1 MKIKVINKTYN
12 EVVSIKPKKLKKPI
26 KPNIFWRSLIK
37 VISAINL
44 KFVHFKYN
52 KEIQKQI
59 SKKEPSLFLMNHSS
73 FIDLQI
79 AEHILYPRIFNIVCT
94 NDGFVGKNWLLR
106 QIGCINTPKF
116 IVDPTLVRKLLS
128 QVKNKSS
135 ILMYPEA
142 SYSFDGTMTPLP
154 YSIIKLVRLLKIDV
168 VTIITNGAY
177 LIQPLYNE
185 LKKRKVDISAQV
197 KIIIKKEEIENLTDE
212 DIYNRINSEFSFD
225 NFRKQQENKVKISEP
240 YRAEG
245 LNKVLYKCSHCMAE
259 GKMTTSGSQIKCN
272 NCNATYELDEYGYLN
287 AIKNNTIFNH
297 IPDWYKWEREKVK
310 EELINNTYLLD
321 VDCDIYMMID
331 TYKLYNIGSGHLT
344 HNKEGFTLTNGKD
357 LNFTLNPLQS
367 YSLYSDFY
375 WYQIA
380 DVICIGDHKKQF
392 YCFPKDKKDVV
403 AKTRLA
409 TEELYKL
416 TKSK

>member
-12 EVVSIKPKKLKKPI
+12 EVINTKPKKLKKPI
-26 KPNIFWRSLIK
+26 KPNIFWRTLIK
-37 VISAINL
+37 VISAVSL
-44 KFVHFKYN
+44 KSVHFKYN
-52 KEIQKQI
+52 KDIQKQI
-59 SKKEPSLFLMNHSS
+59 SKKEPSLILMNHSS
-73 FIDLQI
+73 FVDLQI
-79 AEHILYPRIFNIVCT
+79 AEHILYPRVFNIVCT

-128 QVKNKSS
+128 QVKKKSS

-154 YSIIKLVRLLKIDV
+154 HSLPKLVRLLKIDV
-168 VTIITNGAY
+168 VTIITNGAF

-185 LKKRKVDISAQV
+185 LKKRKVDISAKV
-197 KIIIKKEEIENLTDE
+197 KVIIKKEEIDNLSDE
-212 DIYNRINSEFSFD
+212 DIYNRINMEFSFD
-225 NFRKQQENKVKISEP
+225 NFRIQQQNKIKITEP
-240 YRAEG
+240 FRAEG
-245 LNKVLYKCSHCMAE
+245 LNKVLYKCPHCMAE
-259 GKMTTSGSQIKCN
+259 GKMTTSGTKINCNKCN
-272 NCNATYELDEYGYLN
+272 VTYELDEYGYLN
-287 AIKNNTIFNH
+287 AINAETIFNH

-310 EELINNTYLLD
+310 EELVNNAYQLD

-331 TYKLYNIGSGHLT
+331 TYKLYNIGSGHLV
-344 HNKEGFTLTNGKD
+344 HNNEGFTLTNNKD
-357 LNFTLNPLQS
+357 LDFKLNPLQS

-392 YCFPKDKKDVV
+392 YCFPKDKNDVV

-416 TKSK
+416 SKSK

>member
-12 EVVSIKPKKLKKPI
+12 EVVNIKPKKLKKPI

-37 VISAINL
+37 VISAVNL

-79 AEHILYPRIFNIVCT
+79 AEHILYPRVFNIVCT

-128 QVKNKSS
+128 QVNNKSS

-154 YSIIKLVRLLKIDV
+154 HSISKLVRLLKIDV

-185 LKKRKVDISAQV
+185 LKKRKVDISAEV
-197 KIIIKKEEIENLTDE
+197 KIIIKKEEIDNLTDE

-245 LNKVLYKCSHCMAE
+245 LNKVLYKCPHCMAE

-272 NCNATYELDEYGYLN
+272 NCNATYELDKYGYLN
-287 AIKNNTIFNH
+287 AINTDTVFNH

-331 TYKLYNIGSGHLT
+331 TYKLYNIGTGHLT

-357 LNFTLNPLQS
+357 LDFTLNPLQS

>member
-12 EVVSIKPKKLKKPI
+12 EVINTKPKKLKKPI
-26 KPNIFWRSLIK
+26 KPNIFWRTLIK
-37 VISAINL
+37 VISAVSL

-52 KEIQKQI
+52 KDIQKQI
-59 SKKEPSLFLMNHSS
+59 SKKEPSLILMNHSS
-73 FIDLQI
+73 FVDLQI
-79 AEHILYPRIFNIVCT
+79 AEHILYPRVFNIVCT

-116 IVDPTLVRKLLS
+116 IVDQTLVRKLLS
-128 QVKNKSS
+128 QVKKKSS

-154 YSIIKLVRLLKIDV
+154 YSLPKLVRLLKIDV
-168 VTIITNGAY
+168 VTIITNGAF

-185 LKKRKVDISAQV
+185 LKKRKVDISAKV
-197 KIIIKKEEIENLTDE
+197 KVIIKKEEIDNLSDE
-212 DIYNRINSEFSFD
+212 DIYNRINTEFSFD
-225 NFRKQQENKVKISEP
+225 NFSIQQQNKIKITEP
-240 YRAEG
+240 FRAEG
-245 LNKVLYKCSHCMAE
+245 LNKVLYKCPHCMTE
-259 GKMTTSGSQIKCN
+259 GKMTTSGTKINCNKCN
-272 NCNATYELDEYGYLN
+272 VTYELDEYGYLN
-287 AIKNNTIFNH
+287 AINAETIFNH

-310 EELINNTYLLD
+310 EELVNNTYQLD

-331 TYKLYNIGSGHLT
+331 TYKLYNIGSGHLV
-344 HNKEGFTLTNGKD
+344 HNNEGFTLTNDKD
-357 LNFTLNPLQS
+357 LDFKLNPLQS

-380 DVICIGDHKKQF
+380 DVICIGDYKKQF
-392 YCFPKDKKDVV
+392 YCFPKDKNDVV

-416 TKSK
+416 SKSK

>member
-37 VISAINL
+37 AISAINL
-44 KFVHFKYN
+44 KLVHFKYN

-197 KIIIKKEEIENLTDE
+197 KIIIKKEEIDNLTDE
-212 DIYNRINSEFSFD
+212 DIYNRINTEFSFD

-245 LNKVLYKCSHCMAE
+245 LNKVLYKCPHCMAE
-259 GKMTTSGSQIKCN
+259 GEMKTSGSQIKCS
-272 NCNATYELDEYGYLN
+272 NCNVTYELDEYGYLN
-287 AIKNNTIFNH
+287 AIENNTIFNH

>member
-1 MKIKVINKTYN
+1 MKIKVINKTYD
-12 EVVSIKPKKLKKPI
+12 EVLNIKPKKLKNPV

-37 VISAINL
+37 LISSINL
-44 KFVHFKYN
+44 KSVHFKYN
-52 KEIQKQI
+52 KEVLRELP
-59 SKKEPSLFLMNHSS
+59 KKEPCLFLMNHSS

-79 AEHILYPRIFNIVCT
+79 AEHILYPRVFNIVCT
-94 NDGFVGKNWLLR
+94 NDGFVGKNWLMR

-116 IVDPTLVRKLLS
+116 INDPTLVRKLLK
-128 QVKNKSS
+128 QIKKKSS

-142 SYSFDGTMTPLP
+142 SYSFDGTATPLP
-154 YSIIKLVRLLKIDV
+154 YAVSKLVRLLKVDV
-168 VTIITNGAY
+168 VTIISNGAF

-185 LKKRKVDISAQV
+185 LKKRKIDVSANI
-197 KIIIKKEEIENLTDE
+197 KILIKKEEIDILSDE
-212 DIYNRINSEFSFD
+212 DIYNRLKDEFSFD
-225 NFRKQQENKVKISEP
+225 NFKIQQEQKIKVTEL

-245 LNKVLYKCSHCMAE
+245 LNKVLYKCPHCLNE
-259 GKMTTSGSQIKCN
+259 DKMVSKGITIKCEK
-272 NCNATYELDEYGYLN
+272 CGVIYELDEYGYLKSVN
-287 AIKNNTIFNH
+287 SDTIFNH

>member
-1 MKIKVINKTYN
+1 MKIKVINKSYD
-12 EVVSIKPKKLKKPI
+12 EVMKLEPKKSKKPK
-26 KPNIFWRSLIK
+26 KPNIFWRTLIK
-37 VISAINL
+37 IISSVNL
-44 KFVHFKYN
+44 KFVKFKAN
-52 KEIQKQI
+52 KAILKQLP
-59 SKKEPSLFLMNHSS
+59 KKEPSLFLMNHSS

-79 AEHILYPRIFNIVCT
+79 AEHLLYPRVFNIVCT
-94 NDGFVGKNWLLR
+94 NDGFVGKNWLMR

-116 IVDPTLVRKLLS
+116 VIDPTLVRKLLS
-128 QVKNKSS
+128 LVKKKSS

-142 SYSFDGTMTPLP
+142 SYSFDGTKTPLP
-154 YSIIKLVRLLKIDV
+154 YSIAKLIRLLNIDV
-168 VTIITNGAY
+168 VTIITNGAF

-185 LKKRKVDISAQV
+185 LKKRNVSISANI
-197 KIIIKKEEIENLTDE
+197 KILIKKEDIPNLTDQE
-212 DIYNRINSEFSFD
+212 IYDILDNEFSFD
-225 NFRKQQENKVKISEP
+225 NFKVQQEQKIKICEIT
-240 YRAEG
+240 RAEG
-245 LNKVLYKCSHCMAE
+245 LNKVLYKCPHCLEE
-259 GKMTTSGSQIKCN
+259 GKMSSSKTQIKCEK
-272 NCNATYELDEYGYLN
+272 CGVIYELDEYGSLKSIN
-287 AIKNNTIFNH
+287 SNTIFDH
-297 IPDWYKWEREKVK
+297 IPNWYKWEREKVK
-310 EELINNTYLLD
+310 EELINQTYLLD

-331 TYKLYNIGSGHLT
+331 TYKLYNIGSGHLV
-344 HNKEGFTLTNGKD
+344 HNNDGFTLTNGND
-357 LNFTLNPLQS
+357 LNFKLNPLQS